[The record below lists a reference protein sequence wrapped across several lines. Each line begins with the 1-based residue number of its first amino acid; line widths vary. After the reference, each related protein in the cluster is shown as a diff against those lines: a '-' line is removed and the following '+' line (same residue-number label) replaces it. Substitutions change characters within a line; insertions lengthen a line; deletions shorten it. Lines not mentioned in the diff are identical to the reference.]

1 MDSSR
6 ACSTETEN
14 FAVLLRNLRRVR
26 FKDKINIMNT
36 GKFVSPE
43 VEIAL
48 KRQQARA
55 TLSSLLIS
63 LLAIVLVG
71 LILFYI
77 TIRGLTLV
85 QPDIVTY
92 QASSQDENQIEKK
105 ELNPAIQRKP
115 SSPSS
120 AMAKV
125 IAANTVSPTAIP
137 VPEAINPV
145 ESVDFGDGDDFGAGW
160 GSGGGGN
167 GGGGTTFFGQKS
179 NAERIAFVIDYSGS
193 MRGEREKLMRDEL
206 GKSLDQ
212 LTPGSQ
218 FQMIFFA
225 GPVWVAGSEVLDRG
239 PASQAG
245 NRVKGPD
252 GKTYEWVSTG
262 GAHGFKPKG
271 QIQKADWLVV
281 PSLQGKIGAQ
291 KREAASEGQSVLK
304 NSQKVVKE
312 TELVWGTRWKYA
324 LEMAL
329 DMEPNPQVIYF
340 MTDGATGNEAMQV
353 ARTIGARAKSR
364 GITINCVAMMEPK
377 AHEAMK
383 ELAKR
388 TGGKFTVVEKGGKSK
403 EVPLK

>member
-1 MDSSR
+1 
-6 ACSTETEN
+6 
-14 FAVLLRNLRRVR
+14 
-26 FKDKINIMNT
+26 MNS

-48 KRQQARA
+48 KRQKARA
-55 TLSSLLIS
+55 TLSSLFVS

-77 TIRGLTLV
+77 SIAGINLV

-92 QASSQDENQIEKK
+92 QGSSQKEDNLEKK

-120 AMAKV
+120 SMAKV

-137 VPEAINPV
+137 VPEVIDPV
-145 ESVDFGDGDDFGAGW
+145 ESVDFGDGDDFGSGW

-167 GGGGTTFFGQKS
+167 GGGGASFFGQKS

-193 MRGEREKLMRDEL
+193 MAAQNRVGIMKKEL
-206 GKSLDQ
+206 SKSLDG
-212 LTPGSQ
+212 LTPGTQ

-225 GPVWVAGSEVLDRG
+225 GPVWVAGSEVMVKG
-239 PASQAG
+239 QAAHEG
-245 NRVKGPD
+245 NTIKGPD
-252 GKTYEWVSTG
+252 GKTYEWVTSG
-262 GAHGFKPKG
+262 GAHGFKPRGKV
-271 QIQKADWLVV
+271 QQASWLQV
-281 PSLQGKIGAQ
+281 PSVEGKLGSQ
-291 KREAASEGQSVLK
+291 KREAISAGKDVLK
-304 NSQKVVKE
+304 DSQKVVQE
-312 TELVWGTRWKYA
+312 TGLVWGTRWKYA

-340 MTDGATGNEAMQV
+340 MTDGSTGSEAMQV
-353 ARTIGARAKSR
+353 ARTVGARAKSR

-377 AHEAMK
+377 AHDAMK
-383 ELAKR
+383 EMAKR
-388 TGGKFTVVEKGGKSK
+388 TGGKFTVVEADGKST
-403 EVPLK
+403 EIPLK